1 MALITDGSGTVSMRG
16 DEVDLSPQDCVFLPV
31 GVDGTVTSTCDALRF
46 IWGRAR
52 NQKSPLYGEARQQTM
67 APTAGILNPY
77 LDVEPGVSY
86 EEGNASRHWEAVCP
100 ETVGSCHCNLGLFQ
114 RPPGSGMRV
123 RGHDPPT
130 VSEAFTVL
138 SGRLQITGP
147 EGTEYVLEPGD
158 FLFVPEYGKHANKN
172 VGSSAV
178 TYACL
183 ETPARSRTVSPAA
196 PE

>member
-1 MALITDGSGTVSMRG
+1 M
-16 DEVDLSPQDCVFLPV
+16 Q
-31 GVDGTVTSTCDALRF
+31 
-46 IWGRAR
+46 
-52 NQKSPLYGEARQQTM
+52 
-67 APTAGILNPY
+67 
-77 LDVEPGVSY
+77 
-86 EEGNASRHWEAVCP
+86 
-100 ETVGSCHCNLGLFQ
+100 
-114 RPPGSGMRV
+114 V

-138 SGRLQITGP
+138 DGRLQITGP
-147 EGTEYVLEPGD
+147 EGTEYVLEPDD

-172 VGSSAV
+172 VGSDAV